1 MTTID
6 EASNTT
12 FSDIDEDK
20 LYEELKTLPDFL
32 NLPLPARWFKKYN
45 IPPIESEPI
54 REFIK
59 SNYTFNCMFAPKDLP
74 AIIINEPQRDTSGNI
89 KLVKYVEEEP
99 IKVDVISRPYDP
111 DAPPIDVSHLL
122 ETKTTDQCEQSAEVL
137 LEQPSLEQD
146 QPSS

>member
-1 MTTID
+1 MKTYMTT
-6 EASNTT
+6 
-12 FSDIDEDK
+12 IDEDK

-59 SNYTFNCMFAPKDLP
+59 SNYTINCAYAPKDLP
-74 AIIINEPQRDTSGNI
+74 PIIINEPQRDASGNI
-89 KLVKYVEEEP
+89 KWVKYVEEEP

-122 ETKTTDQCEQSAEVL
+122 ETKTNDQCEQSAEVPL
-137 LEQPSLEQD
+137 DQPVLEQTP
-146 QPSS
+146 PSS